1 MKRVDILL
9 PIVRKGKAD
18 KTILI
23 KEIKKLFNKEVIKE
37 TKAGVEEERFSNDSL
52 KLKPNTSFRM
62 ILNLKQLN
70 ENNWRSTLQNGIT
83 KNVLYMTEK
92 GALIVSVD
100 LKDAS
105 YKVPFHPDYQ
115 NLLKFIHKGIL
126 FKLN

>member
-1 MKRVDILL
+1 MEWMKRVDILL

-70 ENNWRSTLQNGIT
+70 ENN
-83 KNVLYMTEK
+83 
-92 GALIVSVD
+92 
-100 LKDAS
+100 
-105 YKVPFHPDYQ
+105 
-115 NLLKFIHKGIL
+115 
-126 FKLN
+126 